1 MRDVAQGE
9 LLEQLVPGA
18 TDEGRNGGRRMPRRR
33 GVPSMREPHSP
44 PPALRP
50 VPARGADLGLL
61 DVRDAQV
68 SFSDLLLP
76 QTFLDAFAE
85 LHLEHHREALL
96 ATHGLAPRRTV
107 LLTGPPGTGKSAS
120 AEALADE
127 MGRDFAVVNLST
139 LVSSLLGDTARNVAA
154 IFDAA
159 ASEPL
164 VLLFDEFDAI
174 AKERAEQTDHGE
186 LKRVVT
192 AFLQLLERFRGPS
205 ILIAATNHPDL
216 LDLAVWRRFDLAL
229 AFEPPPVMDI
239 RKLLRLKLKPL
250 ARERNLDIEAVA
262 RACRGFSQA
271 EVSQVVRDAHRRH
284 VLYQASG
291 PLTAEALIEAADALR
306 RRPGPSALRG

>member
-1 MRDVAQGE
+1 MKDVAQGE
-9 LLEQLVPGA
+9 LLEQLLPGV
-18 TDEGRNGGRRMPRRR
+18 TEEERNGGPRMPRRR
-33 GVPSMREPHSP
+33 GVPSMRESRSSQT
-44 PPALRP
+44 ALRS
-50 VPARGADLGLL
+50 VPSRRADQGLL
-61 DVRDAQV
+61 DVRDANI
-68 SFSDLLLP
+68 SFRDLLLP
-76 QTFLDAFAE
+76 RTFLDAFAE

-96 ATHGLAPRRTV
+96 ATYGLAPRRTV

-127 MGRDFAVVNLST
+127 MGRDFAVVNLAT
-139 LVSSLLGDTARNVAA
+139 VVSSLLGDTARNLAA

-174 AKERAEQTDHGE
+174 GKERAEQTDHGE

-205 ILIAATNHPDL
+205 VLVAATNHPDL
-216 LDLAVWRRFDLAL
+216 LDLAVWRRFDVAL
-229 AFEPPPVMDI
+229 EFAAPAVMDI

-250 ARERNLDIEAVA
+250 SRERKLDIEGVA
-262 RACRGFSQA
+262 RACRGFTQA

-291 PLTAEALIEAADALR
+291 PVTAGELLEAAAALR
-306 RRPGPSALRG
+306 RRPGPAGDRG

>member
-1 MRDVAQGE
+1 MSDVAQGE
-9 LLEQLVPGA
+9 LLEHLLPGA
-18 TDEGRNGGRRMPRRR
+18 AEETRNGGPQMPRRR
-33 GVPSMREPHSP
+33 GVPSMRDS
-44 PPALRP
+44 LRP
-50 VPARGADLGLL
+50 VPSRRADHGLL
-61 DVRDAQV
+61 DLRDPHV
-68 SFSDLLLP
+68 SFRDLLLP
-76 QTFLDAFAE
+76 SAFLDTFAE

-127 MGRDFAVVNLST
+127 MGRDFAVVNLAT
-139 LVSSLLGDTARNVAA
+139 VVSSLLGDTARNLAA

-174 AKERAEQTDHGE
+174 GKERAEQTDHGE

-205 ILIAATNHPDL
+205 VLVAATNHPDL
-216 LDLAVWRRFDLAL
+216 LDLAVWRRFDVAL
-229 AFEPPPVMDI
+229 EFAPPAVMDI

-250 ARERNLDIEAVA
+250 ARERNVDIEGVA

-271 EVSQVVRDAHRRH
+271 EVSQVVRDAYRRH
-284 VLYQASG
+284 VLYQAPG
-291 PLTAEALIEAADALR
+291 PLTADELLEAAAALR
-306 RRPGPSALRG
+306 CRPGPTADRG

>member
-1 MRDVAQGE
+1 MREVAQGE
-9 LLEQLVPGA
+9 LLEQLVPGVA
-18 TDEGRNGGRRMPRRR
+18 DEVRNGGPRMPRRR
-33 GVPSMREPHSP
+33 GVPSMREPRNAQ
-44 PPALRP
+44 PALRP
-50 VPARGADLGLL
+50 VSGPRADLGLL
-61 DVRDAQV
+61 DVRDPHI

-76 QTFLDAFAE
+76 QIFLDTFAE

-96 ATHGLAPRRTV
+96 ATHGLTPRRTV

-120 AEALADE
+120 ADALADE
-127 MGRDFAVVNLST
+127 MGRDFAVVNLAT
-139 LVSSLLGDTARNVAA
+139 VVSSLLGDTARNLAV

-205 ILIAATNHPDL
+205 VLLAATNHPDL

-229 AFEPPPVMDI
+229 EFAPPPVMDI
-239 RKLLRLKLKPL
+239 RKLLRLKLRPL

-291 PLTAEALIEAADALR
+291 PLTADALIDAANALR
-306 RRPGPSALRG
+306 RRPGPVAARG